1 MRDTDI
7 EKMSAEE
14 LEKQLTKYE
23 EINRNTKE
31 YSQEFLEG
39 KFLDIEDELDA
50 DTLKLLYQDVEA
62 VDDVIPTL
70 IENIDRGDDQ
80 DP

>member
-1 MRDTDI
+1 LRDTDI

-39 KFLDIEDELDA
+39 KFIDIEDELDG

-62 VDDVIPTL
+62 VEDVIPAL

>member
-39 KFLDIEDELDA
+39 KFIDIEDELDG

-62 VDDVIPTL
+62 VEDVIPAL